1 MRKVLTM
8 LAVVALA
15 TVLGAAG
22 CADRFVLPP
31 VPHPAPD
38 DGSPYE
44 KIAYRDGVVE
54 AFHARSPGA
63 AKVEPEAF
71 VLRFSGDAGG
81 AAKFFASRW
90 QHRPVEVWVVNY
102 PGYGGST
109 GPRTL
114 KSLASASLAAYDD
127 LRKRAG
133 DRPIILEGFS
143 LGTVP
148 ALHVAAN
155 RPVSGLILQNSPP
168 LRQVILRHGWWNLW
182 LLAGTVA
189 RGVPNE
195 FDSLANAKRCTA
207 PAVFLMAENDRSIP
221 PPLQQR
227 IHDAYQGDKR
237 LILQRG
243 ADHADPLDAAT
254 EAELHDAMDWLLVSA
269 AKARTTQPAR
279 DGEKPK

>member
-1 MRKVLTM
+1 MRKALAILAL
-8 LAVVALA
+8 LAVATAL
-15 TVLGAAG
+15 GGAG

-31 VPHPAPD
+31 EPHPAPD
-38 DGSPYE
+38 DGSPHE
-44 KIAYRDGVVE
+44 NIAYRDGVVE

-63 AKVEPEAF
+63 QNAEPEAF

-81 AAKFFASRW
+81 AAKYFASRW
-90 QHRPVEVWVVNY
+90 QNRPVEVWVVNY

-114 KSLASASLAAYDD
+114 RALAAASLAAYDE
-127 LRKRAG
+127 LRKRAS

-155 RPVSGLILQNSPP
+155 RPVAGLILQNPPP
-168 LRQVILRHGWWNLW
+168 LRQTIMRHGWWNLW
-182 LLAGTVA
+182 ILAGAVA
-189 RGVPNE
+189 SGVPKE
-195 FDSLANAKRCTA
+195 FDSIANAQHSTA
-207 PAVFLMAENDRSIP
+207 PAVFMIAEKDRSIAP
-221 PPLQQR
+221 ELQRR
-227 IHDAYQGDKR
+227 IRDAYAGEKR

-254 EAELHDAMDWLLVSA
+254 EAELHEAMDWLLKRSRA
-269 AKARTTQPAR
+269 GEAPA
-279 DGEKPK
+279 EP